1 MGIKTTSNGEYV
13 FDEANFDK
21 TFLNNP
27 EYFGALKDDNLSTN
41 SSGIT
46 VSKSDFTTLPEGK
59 HTVSQ
64 IGGQWKIGNDD
75 LQRVDFNGGSRF
87 TSIKYPGLVIVSATV
102 APPTFEVYVGENFS
116 KKIEK
121 LMTSVL
127 DFESPLNNA
136 VQSYQNISSDI
147 DDRLKKLE
155 EREELITTRYTSQFG
170 KMEQSMTQFNSTK
183 TLLDNF
189 IEAWKKQ
196 K

>member
-1 MGIKTTSNGEYV
+1 M
-13 FDEANFDK
+13 
-21 TFLNNP
+21 
-27 EYFGALKDDNLSTN
+27 
-41 SSGIT
+41 
-46 VSKSDFTTLPEGK
+46 
-59 HTVSQ
+59 
-64 IGGQWKIGNDD
+64 
-75 LQRVDFNGGSRF
+75 QRVDFNGGSRF